1 MNNTDYA
8 KAYINAGIE
17 ERKKKVDRI
26 LPSPFFYEPE
36 FKDIEILKD
45 DIQRMKVFKGF
56 YVKSGY
62 TQISINCLEIID
74 ELADNPNIIRF
85 IKYIAAN
92 IEYNSNKIILSSTN
106 EDIIKIIK
114 ASNNFSRYIDKLEE
128 HHIVARTNKRGVY
141 VVNHNM
147 IFKGTYTTF
156 VDDYMKIYPNS
167 NITVDDNKVII
178 K

>member
-17 ERKKKVDRI
+17 ERKKKVNKI

-45 DIQRMKVFKGF
+45 DIKKMKIFKGF
-56 YVKSGY
+56 YMKSQY
-62 TQISINCLEIID
+62 VQISINCLDIID

-85 IKYIAAN
+85 IKYIANN
-92 IEYNSNKIILSSTN
+92 IEFESNKIVLSSTN
-106 EDIIKIIK
+106 ADILKIIK
-114 ASNNFSRYIDKLEE
+114 AGNNFSRYIDKLEKY
-128 HHIVARTNKRGVY
+128 HIIARTNKRGVY

-156 VDDYMKIYPNS
+156 VDDYMKIYPNI
-167 NITVDDNKVII
+167 NITIDDNKVII

>member
-1 MNNTDYA
+1 MCKVDYA

-17 ERKKKVDRI
+17 ERKKKVAKI
-26 LPSPFFYEPE
+26 LPSPFFHEPE

-45 DIQRMKVFKGF
+45 DIKKMKIFRGF
-56 YVKSGY
+56 YIKSGY
-62 TQISINCLEIID
+62 AQISINCLDIID

-92 IEYNSNKIILSSTN
+92 IEYNSNKIILSSTDAN
-106 EDIIKIIK
+106 IIKIIK
-114 ASNNFSRYIDKLEE
+114 APNNFSRYIDKLEE
-128 HHIVARTNKRGVY
+128 YDIIARTNKRGVY

-156 VDDYMKIYPNS
+156 VDDYMKIYLNAD
-167 NITVDDNKVII
+167 IIIDDKKVII